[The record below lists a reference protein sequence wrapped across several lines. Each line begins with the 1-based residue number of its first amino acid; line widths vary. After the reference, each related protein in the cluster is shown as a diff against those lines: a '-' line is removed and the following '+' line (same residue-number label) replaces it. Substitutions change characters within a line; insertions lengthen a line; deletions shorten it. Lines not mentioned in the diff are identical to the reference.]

1 MLTQI
6 IFAIA
11 ILIVS
16 YLLSN
21 IIRFITK
28 KNFCAK
34 CGALII
40 SLAVFIM
47 LDFPIEITS
56 ISLGALIAI
65 LSYYADDYLINKKK
79 INLLTQDFLILL
91 LLLIIGMII
100 LNFL

>member
-16 YLLSN
+16 YLLSH
-21 IIRFITK
+21 IARFISK

-34 CGALII
+34 CSSLII
-40 SLAVFIM
+40 SLVVFVM